1 MNGVNFIPRARRELA
16 ERRRRVRTWASG
28 VAAYA
33 LLGAVVLAASGTGA
47 VVEDPSVAQKLA
59 QLPGEIDASRRA
71 LTNLKAQ
78 LTEAQAKLD
87 AARAVAEQPDWSV
100 LLGLLAQSLGE
111 EIVLTSCKL
120 DADPLA
126 GDRPLNGPRPGATP
140 GSGAGAKPPEPPP
153 PPSLNGARYTVLL
166 SGLGRTQSSVSQFV
180 LRLEELGLFE
190 RVTILK
196 TNREMFGEHESI
208 GFRLEATIAGAR
220 EGTGAAAEGAGR

>member
-16 ERRRRVRTWASG
+16 ERRSRLRAWTIGS
-28 VAAYA
+28 AAYA
-33 LLGAVVLAASGTGA
+33 LLGAVVFAASGTAA
-47 VVEDPSVAQKLA
+47 VVEDPAVAQQLA
-59 QLPGEIDASRRA
+59 QLPGEIDTSRRA
-71 LTNLKAQ
+71 LRNVQAQ
-78 LTEAQAKLD
+78 LAEAHAKLD

-120 DADPLA
+120 DSDALA
-126 GDRPLNGPRPGATP
+126 GERPVPAQRA
-140 GSGAGAKPPEPPP
+140 GAGTKASEPQPPR
-153 PPSLNGARYTVLL
+153 LTAARYTVLL

-180 LRLEELGLFE
+180 LRLEGLGLFE

-208 GFRLEATIAGAR
+208 GFRLEATIGGAG
-220 EGTGAAAEGAGR
+220 GGAEGAGR